1 MKGKSVIELKGV
13 LHKDLILVITPSY
26 FFYTII
32 DGIEKRVLSTLVA
45 SRKEGIKEIDLVFD
59 TILVYTLSDK
69 FTTIPSALFN
79 EEKINDYLNF
89 TTTLGEDSLIFFD
102 KVEIEKMVIIWSV
115 ENQVKKDVV
124 NNFSGAVFKTILSP
138 FIKRTNSYGFE
149 NKISSLFFEDRLI
162 ISVFKKGD
170 MQLINTFEI
179 KSVEDA
185 LYYHLLLFQSIE
197 LNEEEIEI
205 VTGGIY
211 KEMDLFLSKLKAY
224 FSNINRVED
233 SSSNNNNIDHSF
245 LEIVESIN

>member
-1 MKGKSVIELKGV
+1 MKGKSVIELKSV

-32 DGIEKRVLSTLVA
+32 DSIEKKVLSTFTA
-45 SRKEGIKEIDLVFD
+45 SRKEGVKEIDLVFD

-79 EEKINDYLNF
+79 EEKIKDYLSF
-89 TTTLGEDSLIFFD
+89 TTTLDEGSLIFFD
-102 KVEIEKMVIIWSV
+102 KVEIEKMVIIWSI
-115 ENQVKKDVV
+115 EDQIKKDIV

-138 FIKRTNSYGFE
+138 FIKRANSYEFE

-162 ISVFKKGD
+162 VSVFKKGD

-179 KSVEDA
+179 KSIEDA
-185 LYYHLLLFQSIE
+185 LYYHLLLFQSTE
-197 LNEEEIEI
+197 LNEEEIEV

-224 FSNINRVED
+224 FSNINRVEYPR
-233 SSSNNNNIDHSF
+233 SNNNIDDSF